1 MLDIKF
7 VRNNP
12 EIVKQN
18 IKNKFQDEKLPL
30 VDEVIELDKRNREI
44 KQEVESLRAEKNK
57 ASKQIG
63 AMMAQKKI
71 EEAEALKK
79 KVSESA
85 GRIDALSE
93 EEKEVEEKIRKI
105 MMTIPNIIDPSVPIG
120 KDDSENVELERFG
133 EPVVPDFEIP
143 YHTDIMESFDGID
156 LDSARKVAGNGFY
169 YLMGDIARLQ
179 SSVIAYA
186 RDFMI
191 NRGFTYCVPP
201 FMIRSNVV
209 TGVMSFAEMDAM
221 MYKIEGEDL
230 YLIGTSEHSMIG
242 KFINTMLTEDQLP
255 QTLTSYSPCF
265 RKEKGAHGIEERGV
279 YRIHQFEKQEM
290 IVVCKP
296 EESMEWYDKLW
307 KNTVDL
313 FRSMDIPVRT
323 LECCSGDLADL
334 KVKSVDVEAWSPRQK
349 KYFEV
354 GSCSNLGDAQARR
367 LGIRIK
373 GENGNY
379 FAHTLNNTVVAPP
392 RMLIA
397 FLENNLQAD
406 GSVKIPEVLQPY
418 MGGNTEIRP
427 KK

>member
-1 MLDIKF
+1 MIEIKF
-7 VRNNP
+7 LRENPDVVR
-12 EIVKQN
+12 EN
-18 IKNKFQDEKLPL
+18 IKKKFQDNKLPL
-30 VDEVIELDKRNREI
+30 VDEVIALDEQNRKTI
-44 KQEVESLRAEKNK
+44 QQASDLRALRNK
-57 ASKQIG
+57 VSKEIG
-63 AMMAQKKI
+63 GLMAAGKKD
-71 EEAEALKK
+71 EAEEKKAL
-79 KVSESA
+79 VATQANELA
-85 GRIDALSE
+85 ELEQREAELSE
-93 EEKEVEEKIRKI
+93 KVTTI
-105 MMTIPNIIDPSVPIG
+105 MMTIPNIIDTSVPIG

-133 EPVVPDFEIP
+133 EPVVPDFPIP
-143 YHTDIMESFDGID
+143 YHTEIMEAFNGVDFE
-156 LDSARKVAGNGFY
+156 SARKVAGNGFY
-169 YLMGDIARLQ
+169 YLMGDIARLH
-179 SSVIAYA
+179 SAVISYA

-191 NRGFTYCVPP
+191 DRGFTYCIPP
-201 FMIRSNVV
+201 YMIRSNVV

-242 KFINTMLTEDQLP
+242 KFIDSIIDESALP
-255 QTLTSYSPCF
+255 HTLTSYSPCF
-265 RKEKGAHGIEERGV
+265 RKEKGAHGLEERGV

-296 EESMEWYDKLW
+296 EESMDWYHKLW

-334 KVKSVDVEAWSPRQK
+334 KVKSVDIEAWSPRQK

-367 LGIRIK
+367 LKIRVK
-373 GENGNY
+373 DKDNNRY

-397 FLENNLQAD
+397 FLENNLNAD
-406 GSVKIPEVLQPY
+406 GSVNIPTALRPY
-418 MGGNTEIRP
+418 MGGKDKLNKI
-427 KK
+427 